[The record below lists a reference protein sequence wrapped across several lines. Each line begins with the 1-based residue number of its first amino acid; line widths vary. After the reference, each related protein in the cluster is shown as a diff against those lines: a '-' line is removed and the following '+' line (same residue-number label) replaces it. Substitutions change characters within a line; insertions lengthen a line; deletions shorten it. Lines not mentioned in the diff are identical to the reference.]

1 MQEIDKNLFAEIH
14 KQLQNKDSSILTDVV
29 AAVFTSIVKGLA
41 AYYDQ
46 YISPNTSG
54 GVRGLGLSYISYLSQ
69 LIADGTDKTNSQLSF
84 VKVIQCCTALLK
96 GLKPQLDTIID
107 RMYRYFLVYYYPSGK
122 GDDKD
127 APDYSTP
134 SARDVESFHK
144 LLLQTLDNITTN
156 TIESLQD
163 LADFD
168 YLWAATLQDPVS
180 EDVCSTNINY
190 NGKRDSQMEGDSVKH
205 IAKELAWVFS
215 QTKTSSTQ
223 TNVDRKQRIINA
235 AACIDLVTAA
245 LMSSIIPA
253 PSSKRRRFG
262 SGDNS
267 RRSVGNESVAALKT
281 ILTGEQSRSISSGAV
296 ELSRQLR
303 EKSKKS
309 LLQATSDLLSSLT
322 KDTNGPVQHKD
333 IVLFAQNVA
342 STVLSLLIVTKKNS
356 KRTSPASQLLSFIN
370 SHESRRKSLGVLKNF
385 YHNTISD
392 KIRVTLSNTGKHM
405 PKNEKALIMGQ
416 CICNLQKSS
425 FIEPVGKFYHLNSTE
440 RNILAPFSA
449 VKPSSPSDKQS
460 GDNFIVRGLV
470 YHIPEPKPIQIA
482 IQIGRLNNTP
492 STDAE
497 LKDLNEWTTAMMQI
511 VSNSS
516 SVKPS
521 SWLSNY
527 LDIESSTTSED
538 STNAWKTETLPVLRY
553 FLEIVADECELSLA
567 DNTISD
573 TGKYKIQQG
582 DVTPATVLMMYYLA
596 LEAIVRLSPSV
607 GTGRQRFHSSLFSLC
622 YFCLR
627 KAKQSKGRCF
637 LIEDI
642 GNNPIEFYKLVELF
656 IQVVKPAGSSEMQ
669 TLCLPEYLI
678 KVLTQLKQMLVG
690 MMWMS
695 DDLDG
700 KIESS
705 FLGMVSKLREEDPT
719 VWRSC
724 VYGSYTDENSKQV
737 ESKDHMLVS
746 FMISKL
752 VNDITHRVSALCQ
765 LLSISYPSITTKM
778 SIELFKKVLCERTD
792 IFYDR
797 HPDQLMMC
805 CLYAVLCAQSNTH
818 ARKARQNPEVNF
830 QKIAE
835 AYMKMNRD
843 DFGSEIP
850 YTILHRIKNCSKQ
863 DDQFG
868 DVISL
873 HNNVFVPAV
882 KSFWGVFKDKVL
894 EAQTKK
900 HESPVQANEDE
911 DSKSKEMDVETSDSQ
926 ENELPVSAEGEKEV
940 EQDSIA
946 KNVDQQGQVISES
959 KDNDQQEVE
968 EVLETKDSTQLDD
981 GDVVVDE
988 EEESKT
994 LNKPSVEDAAPTKG
1008 GFTLPDQSDSSSSSS
1023 EEDDEH
1029 EGETDVV
1036 EKKADIFADDD
1047 MDVDDDDFNNKQL
1060 DNYATSKAQDNSDA
1074 DSDDTMEDLIARDNI
1089 RSQNEDDEDK
1099 EPLAYL

>member
-1 MQEIDKNLFAEIH
+1 MFAEIH

-69 LIADGTDKTNSQLSF
+69 LNADGTDKTNSQPYF

-122 GDDKD
+122 GDDND

-134 SARDVESFHK
+134 SAKDVESFHK

-156 TIESLQD
+156 TIESLED
-163 LADFD
+163 LADFN
-168 YLWAATLQDPVS
+168 YLWAATLQDPVL
-180 EDVCSTNINY
+180 EDVDYNNTNQ
-190 NGKRDSQMEGDSVKH
+190 NGKRDSPLKSDSIKH

-215 QTKTSSTQ
+215 QTTTSSTQ
-223 TNVDRKQRIINA
+223 INVDRKQRIINA
-235 AACIDLVTAA
+235 AACVDLVTAA
-245 LMSSIIPA
+245 LTSSIIPA

-267 RRSVGNESVAALKT
+267 RRSVGDESAAALKT
-281 ILTGEQSRSISSGAV
+281 ILTGEQGRSSNSTAV

-342 STVLSLLIVTKKNS
+342 SSVLSLLVVTKKNG
-356 KRTSPASQLLSFIN
+356 KRSSPASQLLSFIN

-425 FIEPVGKFYHLNSTE
+425 FIEPVGKFYHLSSTE
-440 RNILAPFSA
+440 RNMLAPFSA
-449 VKPSSPSDKQS
+449 AKSSLSS
-460 GDNFIVRGLV
+460 GGDNFIVRGLI
-470 YHIPEPKPIQIA
+470 YRLPEPKPVRRTIQIN
-482 IQIGRLNNTP
+482 RLNNAP
-492 STDAE
+492 STEAE

-521 SWLSNY
+521 SWLSKYFENS
-527 LDIESSTTSED
+527 ESI
-538 STNAWKTETLPVLRY
+538 WKKETLPVLRY
-553 FLEIVADECELSLA
+553 FLGIVADECKLSLA

-596 LEAIVRLSPSV
+596 LEAIVRRSPSV

-627 KAKQSKGRCF
+627 KAKQSNGRCF

-642 GNNPIEFYKLVELF
+642 GDNPIEFYKLVELF
-656 IQVVKPAGSSEMQ
+656 IQVVKPIGSSEMQ
-669 TLCLPEYLI
+669 SLCLPEYLI

-700 KIESS
+700 KTESS
-705 FLGMVSKLREEDPT
+705 FSSMVSNLREEDPT
-719 VWRSC
+719 AWRSC
-724 VYGSYTDENSKQV
+724 VYGSNTDENPKPV
-737 ESKDHMLVS
+737 ESKDYMLVS
-746 FMISKL
+746 FMIGE
-752 VNDITHRVSALCQ
+752 VINDITRRTSTLCQ

-778 SIELFKKVLCERTD
+778 SIELFKRVLCERTD

-818 ARKARQNPEVNF
+818 ARKARQQQPDVGF

-894 EAQTKK
+894 EAQTKE
-900 HESPVQANEDE
+900 HESPVQANEEDE
-911 DSKSKEMDVETSDSQ
+911 DTKSKEMDVETSDSQ
-926 ENELPVSAEGEKEV
+926 KNKLPVSAEGEKEV

-946 KNVDQQGQVISES
+946 KNVDQQVEEVTGS

-981 GDVVVDE
+981 GDVVDDDE
-988 EEESKT
+988 EEKEESKT
-994 LNKPSVEDAAPTKG
+994 FNKPSVEDAAPTKG
-1008 GFTLPDQSDSSSSSS
+1008 GFTLPDQSNSSSSSSS

-1029 EGETDVV
+1029 EGEKDAV
-1036 EKKADIFADDD
+1036 EKKADISADDG

-1060 DNYATSKAQDNSDA
+1060 DDYATSKAQDNSDT
-1074 DSDDTMEDLIARDNI
+1074 DSNDTMDDLIERDNI
-1089 RSQNEDDEDK
+1089 NSQIGEDEDK